1 MYIDLALAGSQVALI
16 VLKLTGHITP
26 SWWRVLLPSI
36 LWLVLGIIA
45 RYADRDDDKTNGAE
59 RK

>member
-16 VLKLTGHITP
+16 VLKLTGHITS

-36 LWLVLGIIA
+36 FWVVLGIIVKVT
-45 RYADRDDDKTNGAE
+45 DRDDDKT
-59 RK
+59 K